1 MMDFE
6 SKIER
11 LGLDVYDKVGK
22 PVNVNVVRAML
33 ESMSIRAVDAKTDY
47 GVDDLQELARMVFS
61 QITSADFLAAHPSK
75 LKVNDQFKS
84 EVTSASDY
92 LRIKT
97 KYFFYY
103 YPLGLFHG
111 LPVFIQILTIILFGY
126 SLWTY
131 VGFNQLQSTAV
142 VLGVIF
148 GLVGTGGFVQVI
160 GRQISHYWY
169 NNDFVMARKSTIK
182 VIKDGLLFMSVLSVL
197 LLVVNFFANIYPY
210 RFLYIVYIYS
220 FSIGILLLISAVF
233 HPLKQRW
240 MITVAF
246 VVATGLALS
255 LKLFTNIDTYFTH
268 WIGIWVAIIL
278 MVIYLNYFFNKK
290 MKATRNVSRATSKSA
305 VMIYR
310 NYRYFFYGLLFFVF
324 IFIDRILAWST
335 SADGL
340 LPYAVYYEKNYEVGM
355 DIAILIFFLLVGVL
369 EFSIASFS
377 TLSDLLQKQ
386 IPYNQPQVFNRKSLK
401 TYWEHVQIL
410 LITGVVMIAL
420 LYTVIWVW
428 FGYER
433 AFNETLSPI
442 SIKVSI
448 LGGLGYIL
456 LAWGMLNSLYLFTL
470 NKPTKPLKAIMV
482 ASVVNLVVGLFLSR
496 LVSYEYSVVGMLVGS
511 TTFMLLTLK
520 SVTEFFKNLDYYYY
534 AAY

>member
-1 MMDFE
+1 MKEFDN
-6 SKIER
+6 KIEQ
-11 LGLDVYDKVGK
+11 LGLDVYDKIGK

-47 GVDDLQELARMVFS
+47 GVVDLQDLAKMVYA
-61 QITSADFLAAHPSK
+61 QITNPAFIAKNPSK
-75 LKVNDQFKS
+75 LKVSDQFRS
-84 EVTSASDY
+84 EFTSVSDY

-111 LPVFIQILTIILFGY
+111 LPVFIQIVTIILFGY

-160 GRQISHYWY
+160 GRQVSHYWF
-169 NNDFVMARKSTIK
+169 NNDFVMARKSIIM
-182 VIKDGLLFMSVLSVL
+182 VIKDGLMFMTVLSVL
-197 LLVVNFFANIYPY
+197 LLVINFFANFYPY
-210 RFLYIVYIYS
+210 RFLYIVYVYS

-240 MITVAF
+240 MITIAF
-246 VVATGLALS
+246 VIATGLALC
-255 LKLFTNIDTYFTH
+255 LKLFTTMDVYFTH
-268 WIGIWVAIIL
+268 WIGIWMAIIL

-290 MKATRNVSRATSKSA
+290 VKATRNVSRATSKSA

-310 NYRYFFYGLLFFVF
+310 NYRYFFYGQLFFVF
-324 IFIDRILAWST
+324 IFIDRVLAWST

-340 LPYAVYYEKNYEVGM
+340 LPYAVYYEKNYEIGM

-386 IPYNQPQVFNRKSLK
+386 ISYNQPQIFNRKLLK

-410 LITGVVMIAL
+410 LITGVVMIVL

-433 AFNETLSPI
+433 AFNEALSAI

-448 LGGLGYIL
+448 LGGLGYIM

-482 ASVVNLVVGLFLSR
+482 ASVVNLVVGLFMSR
-496 LVSYEYSVVGMLVGS
+496 LVSYEYSVVGMLIGS
-511 TTFMLLTLK
+511 ITFMLLTLR
-520 SVTEFFKNLDYYYY
+520 SVTQFFKNLDYYYY

>member
-1 MMDFE
+1 MKEFE
-6 SKIER
+6 SKIEQ

-33 ESMSIRAVDAKTDY
+33 ESMSIRAIDAKTDY
-47 GVDDLQELARMVFS
+47 GVPDLQDLAKMVYT
-61 QITSADFLAAHPSK
+61 QITNPDFLDTHPSK
-75 LKVNDQFKS
+75 LKVSDQFRS

-160 GRQISHYWY
+160 GRQISHYWF
-169 NNDFVMARKSTIK
+169 NNDFVMARKSTIS
-182 VIKDGLLFMSVLSVL
+182 VIKDGLFFMSVLSVL

-255 LKLFTNIDTYFTH
+255 LKLFTTIDTYFTH

-278 MVIYLNYFFNKK
+278 MVLYLNYFFNKK
-290 MKATRNVSRATSKSA
+290 VKSTKNVSRATSKTA

-386 IPYNQPQVFNRKSLK
+386 IPYNQPHIFNRKSLK
-401 TYWEHVQIL
+401 TYWQHVQIL
-410 LITGVVMIAL
+410 LITGVIMIAL

-428 FGYER
+428 FGYEK
-433 AFNETLSPI
+433 AFDEALSPI

-470 NKPTKPLKAIMV
+470 NKPTKPLKAIMI
-482 ASVVNLVVGLFLSR
+482 ACIVNLVVGLFMSR
-496 LVSYEYSVVGMLVGS
+496 MISYEYSVVGMLLGS
-511 TTFMLLTLK
+511 TTFMLVTLK
-520 SVTEFFKNLDYYYY
+520 SVTEFFRNLDYYYY